1 MKYKIFKAMSNKT
14 HLGITYF
21 TEGISYVAAV
31 SGLATF
37 VYGVVEKDISAI
49 NYGLVNSVGGII
61 GAIISKT
68 VRGHI
73 KKSEGL
79 ESRLRE

>member
-1 MKYKIFKAMSNKT
+1 MFKVMGNKT

-31 SGLATF
+31 GGIATLIYGLS
-37 VYGVVEKDISAI
+37 EKDINALE
-49 NYGLVNSVGGII
+49 YGFYNTIGGII

-79 ESRLRE
+79 ESKL